1 LYRVLIKIEVR
12 FGGLTPKAE
21 GILVQAHHRQPAG
34 GAVYHDYIETQWK
47 VANVPFVEEVMSRS
61 NQNFVL
67 SVQ

>member
-1 LYRVLIKIEVR
+1 MQ
-12 FGGLTPKAE
+12 G
-21 GILVQAHHRQPAG
+21 HDWQPAG

-67 SVQ
+67 YVQ